1 MPGSQCVCRHQ
12 HARRPHAQRPAA
24 SLRPGQPPAALVLR
38 GRRSRAPPRTPCP
51 TRPAT
56 ACAPRSR
63 PHAPRPPARPAAAL
77 APRSSATC
85 SARPPRQTLRGWLL
99 PMPNLLASPTAPPL
113 PSAPPS
119 ASLPCAC
126 GRAFGTRRG
135 RPGRGCGGGGGP
147 AGCPRPERCLGTEN
161 SSVRRHAR
169 AVTRRGLRVPRWF
182 RAVPLG
188 RLRV

>member
-1 MPGSQCVCRHQ
+1 MCVPSS
-12 HARRPHAQRPAA
+12 A
-24 SLRPGQPPAALVLR
+24 
-38 GRRSRAPPRTPCP
+38 RTPP
-51 TRPAT
+51 TRPA
-56 ACAPRSR
+56 AGGESAARAAAGRSC
-63 PHAPRPPARPAAAL
+63 APRPPLARPAADTAHTPRYRLRAPQSAARPAAAL

-85 SARPPRQTLRGWLL
+85 SARPPRRTLRGWLP